1 MKMCIIKTPTLTHL
15 LMYYRPMIMT
25 MMHSFKIAG
34 GGGECSGMAS
44 TSHQIGKYA

>member
-15 LMYYRPMIMT
+15 LMYRPMIMT

-34 GGGECSGMAS
+34 GGGGWSHMAS
-44 TSHQIGKYA
+44 TSHQIGKCA